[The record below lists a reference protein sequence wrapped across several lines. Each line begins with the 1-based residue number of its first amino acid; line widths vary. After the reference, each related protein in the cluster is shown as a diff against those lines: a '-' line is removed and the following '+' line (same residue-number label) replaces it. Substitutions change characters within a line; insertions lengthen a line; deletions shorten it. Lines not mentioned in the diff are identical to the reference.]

1 MSKTVEVGD
10 EIYPARWEICFRCQG
25 EGTHDAWEGGMTSE
39 EFHEQG
45 PEFAEDYFRGMYDK
59 ACEECGG
66 SGKELVPD
74 LARMTE
80 EQKEELERYHRA
92 EYEYRAEMAAERR
105 AGC

>member
-1 MSKTVEVGD
+1 MSKTVEIGD

-25 EGTHDAWEGGMTSE
+25 EGTHDAWEGGMTAS

-45 PEFAEDYFRGMYDK
+45 PEFAEDYFAGRYDR
-59 ACEECGG
+59 ACTECGG

-74 LARMTE
+74 EMRMTQ
-80 EQKEELERYHRA
+80 EQKDTLERYWREKWLYDA
-92 EYEYRAEMAAERR
+92 EVEAERR